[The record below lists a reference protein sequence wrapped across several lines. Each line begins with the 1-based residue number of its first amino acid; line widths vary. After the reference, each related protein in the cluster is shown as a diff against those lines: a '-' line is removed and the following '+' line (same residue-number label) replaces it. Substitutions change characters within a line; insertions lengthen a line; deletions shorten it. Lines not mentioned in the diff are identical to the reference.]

1 MKLKSLMY
9 TSWASPGLRSG
20 EVDSILEAA
29 RTNNP
34 LQGLS
39 GVLIFNGSHFLQI
52 LEGVEPAV
60 DELVGRLKVDKRHSN
75 MSIRDERWI
84 TQRIFPDWAM
94 AYLLLKNDQFVGEA
108 EVERLLQRDLPE
120 SLRNLIRGLTHSFIP
135 S

>member
-9 TSWASPGLRSG
+9 TSWASPGLRSP
-20 EVDSILEAA
+20 EVESILASA

-52 LEGVEPAV
+52 LEGVEPAIN
-60 DELVGRLKVDKRHSN
+60 ELVVRLKGDKRHSN

-84 TQRIFPDWAM
+84 TNRTFPDWAM
-94 AYLLLKNDQFVGEA
+94 AYLLLNNNQFVGEA
-108 EVERLLQRDLPE
+108 EVERMLSRDLPE
-120 SLRNLIRGLTHSFIP
+120 PLRNLIRGLTHSFIP